1 MKYLELKASGA
12 VTAPSSTTSEAF
24 RVVEDA
30 SIFTEAEFILD
41 VTAAATDATDTL
53 DVYIDF
59 SPDAGASWINAIHFT
74 QVLGNG
80 GAKKEIAKI
89 TSTNGLATPT
99 APLSIA
105 ADAASG
111 AVRNISLFEWVR
123 YRAVSVDASTDNGSF
138 TYSLKAVYR

>member
-1 MKYLELKASGA
+1 MKYLELRASSAQAAPASVTGA
-12 VTAPSSTTSEAF
+12 TIKVEQDAAPY
-24 RVVEDA
+24 
-30 SIFTEAEFILD
+30 TEAEFILD

-59 SPDAGASWINAIHFT
+59 SPDGGTSWVNAIHFT

-80 GAKKEIAKI
+80 GAKKELAKI
-89 TSTNGLATPT
+89 TANTGLATPT

-111 AVRNISLFEWVR
+111 AVRNISLFECVR
-123 YRAVSVDASTDNGSF
+123 YRSVSVDASTDNGSF
-138 TYSLKAVYR
+138 TWSLKAVYR

>member
-12 VTAPSSTTSEAF
+12 VAAPSSTTSEAY
-24 RVVEDA
+24 RVPEDVNP
-30 SIFTEAEFILD
+30 FVEAEFILD
-41 VTAAATDATDTL
+41 VTAAATAAGDTL
-53 DVYIDF
+53 DVYVDF
-59 SPDAGASWINAIHFT
+59 SPDGVLWVNAIHFT

-80 GAKKEIAKI
+80 GAKREIAKI
-89 TSTNGLATPT
+89 NANTGLATPT
-99 APLSIA
+99 APLSVA

-123 YRAVSVDASTDNGSF
+123 YRAVSVDATTDDGSF

>member
-1 MKYLELKASGA
+1 MKYLELKTSAATTASETRIVK
-12 VTAPSSTTSEAF
+12 VTPDVHPF
-24 RVVEDA
+24 
-30 SIFTEAEFILD
+30 IEAEFILD
-41 VTAAATDATDTL
+41 VTAAATAADDTL

-59 SPDAGASWINAIHFT
+59 SPDGGLTWINAIHFT

-89 TSTNGLATPT
+89 NANTGLATAT
-99 APLSIA
+99 APLNIA

-111 AVRNISLFEWVR
+111 AVRNISLFEDVR
-123 YRAVSVDASTDNGSF
+123 YRAVIVDVDTDNASF